1 MWDISFTQPD
11 DEKWIYN
18 GKQPSLHNPYNAS
31 KSISTAITLYTA
43 LTKIILLSQRMLTMK
58 INTI

>member
-1 MWDISFTQPD
+1 MEYMWDISFTQPD

-31 KSISTAITLYTA
+31 KSISTAITLYIQHWQ
-43 LTKIILLSQRMLTMK
+43 K
-58 INTI
+58 